1 MKFFKEMEGFPYGYH
16 NFLFGWIDTP
26 DKNYPPLL
34 DSYLVAVVF
43 GYIERIYELPMR
55 MILTEGLNMRL
66 KTKGL
71 SIAEIAI
78 EVISRGM
85 TFQDL
90 MAEVEKDGWWYS
102 DGWSYV
108 CSSFVAAC
116 YKAGGLLPE
125 IEATELTPRD
135 VSVE

>member
-1 MKFFKEMEGFPYGYH
+1 M
-16 NFLFGWIDTP
+16 
-26 DKNYPPLL
+26 L

-43 GYIERIYELPMR
+43 GYIERLYELPMR

-71 SIAEIAI
+71 SIAEIGI
-78 EVISRGM
+78 EVTRRGM

-102 DGWSYV
+102 DGYSYV
-108 CSSFVAAC
+108 CSAFVAAV

-125 IEATELTPRD
+125 IEAT
-135 VSVE
+135 